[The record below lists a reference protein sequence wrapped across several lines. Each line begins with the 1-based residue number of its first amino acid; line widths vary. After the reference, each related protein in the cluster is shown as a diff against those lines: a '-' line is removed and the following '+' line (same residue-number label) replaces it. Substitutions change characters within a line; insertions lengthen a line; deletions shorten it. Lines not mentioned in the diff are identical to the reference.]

1 MTAARSNTAVIMAG
15 GKGMRLHPITQFIP
29 KPMVSVAG
37 RPIRVR
43 LVLQLV
49 GDGISNIVMALH
61 YMPEV
66 IKSHFEDGGRFGRML
81 AEDIR

>member
-1 MTAARSNTAVIMAG
+1 
-15 GKGMRLHPITQFIP
+15 
-29 KPMVSVAG
+29 MVSVAG